1 MELNKSGESFPERVF
16 LIGMPAAGKS
26 LVGKRLAQR
35 IGYYF
40 IDLDRLI
47 EQQSGE
53 KIDAIFK
60 KKGEDY
66 FRLVEQKALHSM
78 DSLREVVI
86 ATGGGTP
93 CFHNNMQWMKTNGF
107 CIFINPS
114 LDTILHRLDNEKS
127 NHRPLLQKNIGTDLR
142 STLERLYRERKP
154 IYSEA
159 QLAINREDFPME
171 EVLKRMAE
179 PNV

>member
-1 MELNKSGESFPERVF
+1 MDLNKPGESFPERVF

-40 IDLDRLI
+40 IDLDQLI

-53 KIDAIFK
+53 KVAAIFK

-66 FRLVEQKALHSM
+66 FRQIEQKALRSL

-93 CFHNNMQWMKTNGF
+93 CFYNNMQWMKTNGY

-114 LDTILHRLDNEKS
+114 IDTILRRLDNEKS
-127 NHRPLLQKNIGTDLR
+127 DHRPLLQRGIGSDLR

-179 PNV
+179 ANL